1 MAWNTDLRWRLPLTC
16 LLLQVALVVL
26 FGVFV
31 RYNPDADAHWVEDKQ
46 HANSSSDL
54 DNEFYY
60 RYPSKCRRPAGP
72 RSAQLSGSPPGPES
86 CLAAPLQPTL
96 GTRAGA
102 GVGDA
107 AHGSREVGDPGSLV
121 QLYPYSP
128 GQGPRWLIYLPA
140 LLPGEVG
147 GTMAPKLCW
156 LGEGEG
162 APPNPWASK
171 RRGLEHGLESPHLTS
186 LWALPFTRWVTLGKC
201 QPR

>member
-1 MAWNTDLRWRLPLTC
+1 MEMLPT
-16 LLLQVALVVL
+16 V
-26 FGVFV
+26 
-31 RYNPDADAHWVEDKQ
+31 P
-46 HANSSSDL
+46 
-54 DNEFYY
+54 
-60 RYPSKCRRPAGP
+60 RPAP
-72 RSAQLSGSPPGPES
+72 RRHSWLWGSRRRNGSMRTNSFSPGKSHRETSRGCAHSGCHQRSPAFYQRREVLERPKPHLSP
-86 CLAAPLQPTL
+86 
-96 GTRAGA
+96 
-102 GVGDA
+102 
-107 AHGSREVGDPGSLV
+107 REVGDPGSLV